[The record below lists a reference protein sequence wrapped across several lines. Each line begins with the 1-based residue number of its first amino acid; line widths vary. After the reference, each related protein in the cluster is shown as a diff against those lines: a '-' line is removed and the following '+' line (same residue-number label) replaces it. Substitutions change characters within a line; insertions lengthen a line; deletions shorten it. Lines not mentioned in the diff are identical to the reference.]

1 MSLARIQYRPIRT
14 GKSALFN
21 KKKNTNHIRYDG
33 KASSKNKHGK
43 LLYEAVTILLFFSPF
58 QPPFLS
64 FAMVLKPNTKLII
77 NNNLRNRQSNVLI
90 AKRKPKIPEHEF
102 EIMGYF

>member
-43 LLYEAVTILLFFSPF
+43 LLYEAVTILLFFPLSTSF
-58 QPPFLS
+58 PFLCLG
-64 FAMVLKPNTKLII
+64 LKTK
-77 NNNLRNRQSNVLI
+77 
-90 AKRKPKIPEHEF
+90 HEVN
-102 EIMGYF
+102 YKQ